1 MAQSNGFN
9 LGQLLGPRSVIQADQ
24 LAADAG
30 AAGVTT
36 YTSINDLPSSGL
48 TSGDMAFIDSSDRL
62 YIWTGA
68 GWYNIAVVNQTPA
81 IQSILDSDGLSSP
94 FILSN
99 VGATTTIT
107 MIAADPDGF
116 PVSYI
121 AVADSDFNAMATL
134 SQVSNVFTIT
144 PTAIENSTGTITFKA
159 SDGINLASEIS
170 TFTLSFS
177 IPDPDFNSVSFLS
190 HFNGADNGVNNTFI
204 DGSTSAHAITAN
216 GNVTQGSFGPFARPD
231 GEWGVLFDGV
241 DDHLV
246 IPNSADF
253 NFGTGDFTV
262 ETWVNFSLIT
272 EAKTLIANYIT
283 SSEGWGI
290 QVRASN
296 NLFHFFYGDSTQISC
311 AFTPVANQWYHLAV
325 SRQGANLKLFVD
337 GTLCST
343 VTNSLNITSTG
354 PLHIGT
360 LRTAQPQ
367 LVNGT
372 ISNARIVKGTAVY
385 TSTFTPP
392 TEPLTA
398 ITNTVLLT
406 CQSNRFVDNSVSART
421 LTIVGNPAVTLSSPF
436 ATTEVYDPAVN
447 GASGYFDGTGDYI
460 NYGNIG
466 LDGHSGDFSIEAWI
480 YPTFYCV
487 SSNAIYTQGSA
498 SSVNNLLEL
507 SLNSLGKPQAFING
521 GTAVLLSTYVCPLN
535 SWTFVQ
541 LKRTSGT
548 LAIFINGAQSIT
560 VSNTATISSPN
571 NGFVG
576 TQSYDPGSASRS
588 FFGFISDVRC
598 SVVTRSVLLPT
609 APLAVIDSNT
619 KLLLN
624 MNNGKA
630 IDGTAKNNLTLFG
643 NAKLST
649 TQSKFGGASMYFDG
663 TGDYATLYDPKAGH
677 FGSGNFTAECW
688 VYPTASP
695 SQPIIFGQWSG
706 SYSWALQM
714 QNSNSRYLRFLTN
727 AGGIV
732 DNQSSTAVPLNQWS
746 HVALVRNG
754 NAVNAYLNGTSVV
767 SSTVTGAFVNS
778 TDALSIGGGV
788 GGGQP
793 YEGYIDKV
801 RITKGLARYTA
812 NFTPP
817 SEPFP
822 DLG

>member
-36 YTSINDLPSSGL
+36 YTSIGDLPSSGL
-48 TSGDMAFIDSSDRL
+48 TSGDMAFVDSSDRL

-94 FILSN
+94 FVLSN
-99 VGATTTIT
+99 EGATTTIT

-170 TFTLSFS
+170 TFTLVFS

-190 HFNGADNGVNNTFI
+190 NFNGADNGVNNTFI

-231 GEWGVLFDGV
+231 GQWAV
-241 DDHLV
+241 DFGLNVDTRLTYAS
-246 IPNSADF
+246 SADF
-253 NFGTGDFTV
+253 TFGTDDFTIEFFV
-262 ETWVNFSLIT
+262 
-272 EAKTLIANYIT
+272 
-283 SSEGWGI
+283 
-290 QVRASN
+290 
-296 NLFHFFYGDSTQISC
+296 FFYSLTDYQ
-311 AFTPVANQWYHLAV
+311 TPVSAGYNNIGGLAIQTGNGTGKFGFYSGGAVKVSETTDDAVSNKWYHIAF
-325 SRQGANLKLFVD
+325 SRQ
-337 GTLCST
+337 S
-343 VTNSLNITSTG
+343 
-354 PLHIGT
+354 GT
-360 LRTAQPQ
+360 LRVFRNGVQTGTASASTD
-367 LVNGT
+367 LNRVGD
-372 ISNARIVKGTAVY
+372 ISIGSSTSGYGIDGLLSNVRLVKGTSLY
-385 TSTFTPP
+385 NSNFTTPTS
-392 TEPLTA
+392 PLTA
-398 ITNTVLLT
+398 VTNTTLLT
-406 CQSNRFVDNSVSART
+406 LQSNRFVDNSGSAHT
-421 LTIVGNPAVTLSSPF
+421 VTPSDNPAVTPSSPF
-436 ATTEVYDPAVN
+436 ATAEVYDPAVN

-487 SSNAIYTQGSA
+487 SSNAIYTQGSNGTV
-498 SSVNNLLEL
+498 SNLLEL

-521 GTAVLLSTYVCPLN
+521 GAAVLLSTYVCPLN

-630 IDGTAKNNLTLFG
+630 IDGTAKNNLTLRG
-643 NAKLST
+643 NVKLSS
-649 TQSKFGGASMYFDG
+649 TQSKFGGTSLFFDG
-663 TGDYATLYDPKAGH
+663 TFAGDYVTAPDNSYYAMGT
-677 FGSGNFTAECW
+677 GNFTIECW
-688 VYPTASP
+688 IYPTGAAAYSMIFEQGSTVSDISFGLKP
-695 SQPIIFGQWSG
+695 TTLQP
-706 SYSWALQM
+706 
-714 QNSNSRYLRFLTN
+714 YLY
-727 AGGIV
+727 AGGFVI
-732 DNQSSTAVPLNQWS
+732 NGSSNAQLNVWQ
-746 HVALVRNG
+746 HIALVRNSG
-754 NAVNAYLNGTSVV
+754 TITIYLNGISIGST
-767 SSTVTGAFVNS
+767 STVYNYTSQKFMIGA
-778 TDALSIGGGV
+778 TTALTNFIK
-788 GGGQP
+788 
-793 YEGYIDKV
+793 GYIDDF
-801 RITKGLARYTA
+801 RISKTARYTS

-817 SEPFP
+817 TEPFP